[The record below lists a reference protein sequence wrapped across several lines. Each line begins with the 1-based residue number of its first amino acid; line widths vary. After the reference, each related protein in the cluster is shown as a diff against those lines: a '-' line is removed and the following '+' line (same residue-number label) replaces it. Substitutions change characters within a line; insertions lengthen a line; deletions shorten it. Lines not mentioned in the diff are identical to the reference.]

1 MLKIILH
8 GKGGGHIK
16 VFCAKEGG
24 RMGFIVY
31 ALKEGAYKYVIEFH
45 L

>member
-8 GKGGGHIK
+8 GKGGGAYKGILR
-16 VFCAKEGG
+16 EGGG